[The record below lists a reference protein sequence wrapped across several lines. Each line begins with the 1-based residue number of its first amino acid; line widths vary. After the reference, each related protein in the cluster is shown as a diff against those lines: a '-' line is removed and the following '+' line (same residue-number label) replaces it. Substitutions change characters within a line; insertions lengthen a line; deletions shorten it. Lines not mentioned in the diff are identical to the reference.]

1 MIPMSEASMSSEGT
15 GVPGCSSSWCSSE
28 GIAEAAA
35 SGEECLAEHEEYAA
49 DLLSNG
55 LPWEQQKN
63 SNDTTA

>member
-1 MIPMSEASMSSEGT
+1 MSEASMSSEGT

-55 LPWEQQKN
+55 LPWEK
-63 SNDTTA
+63 